1 MRIINR
7 TLSKRLKG
15 LSLKFPVIALVGPRQ
30 SGKTTLVRH
39 VFTDYNYISLEE
51 PDNRLFAQQ
60 DPRGFLNSFTGKI
73 IIDEAQRVPDL
84 FSYIQTKA
92 DDNNINGQ
100 FILTGSQNFL
110 LHEKIYQSLA
120 GRVAIL
126 KLLPFTIFELKAEKI
141 EYDRFEENIFNGF
154 YPPLYKRKL
163 KPEEWFPNYVHTY
176 LEKDVRQIKNI
187 LDLGQFHLFLKM
199 CAGRVGQQL
208 NLSSLAADCG
218 ISHTTARSWISLLE
232 SSFIIFLQRP
242 YYKNFNKRLTKMP
255 KLYFYD
261 IGLATFLLGIKS
273 SLEIQLHYAK
283 GALFEN
289 FVIAE
294 LMKHQTHLYNNPPE
308 IYYYR
313 DKRGHEVDCLIDY
326 GAQVKAIEI
335 KASQT
340 ISGSFF
346 KELLFWNELSNSV
359 PEDSYLVYGGSETQK
374 RTKATVVS
382 WKNLEIF
389 FKQ

>member
-110 LHEKIYQSLA
+110 LHEKISQSLA
-120 GRVAIL
+120 GRVAML

-187 LDLGQFHLFLKM
+187 LDLGQFHLFLK
-199 CAGRVGQQL
+199 
-208 NLSSLAADCG
+208 N
-218 ISHTTARSWISLLE
+218 
-232 SSFIIFLQRP
+232 
-242 YYKNFNKRLTKMP
+242 
-255 KLYFYD
+255 
-261 IGLATFLLGIKS
+261 
-273 SLEIQLHYAK
+273 
-283 GALFEN
+283 
-289 FVIAE
+289 
-294 LMKHQTHLYNNPPE
+294 
-308 IYYYR
+308 
-313 DKRGHEVDCLIDY
+313 
-326 GAQVKAIEI
+326 
-335 KASQT
+335 
-340 ISGSFF
+340 
-346 KELLFWNELSNSV
+346 
-359 PEDSYLVYGGSETQK
+359 
-374 RTKATVVS
+374 
-382 WKNLEIF
+382 
-389 FKQ
+389 

>member
-110 LHEKIYQSLA
+110 LHEKISQSLA